1 MVLNKEER
9 KALLDEL
16 VKINIRFET
25 EECSIEVFN
34 QRFQLENTL
43 LSLSYDS
50 PLTKSNFKARMD
62 ALQAEVDQIIKGR
75 NAYS

>member
-1 MVLNKEER
+1 MALKKEER

-34 QRFQLENTL
+34 QRFELENKL
-43 LSLSYDS
+43 LYLSYDS
-50 PLTKSNFKARMD
+50 PLTKSNFRSRMD

-75 NAYS
+75 NDYN